1 MKVVKLILI
10 LLLLSEMTYSQNAD
24 DVVIA
29 KRISINSTVLGEERT
44 ISVSTP
50 SGYTESKDSYPV
62 MYVLDGS
69 TGVIGVVNYLSAYS
83 VCPEMIIVV
92 IEEVNPSR
100 DMFPS
105 KPKYRRGLSPAE
117 SWYNKKEDDEIKVYR
132 PDEKVGESDKF
143 LSFIETELFP
153 FVEKTYRTLPYRIC
167 SGHSKGGLS
176 VTHAFLSRTNMF
188 NAYIALC
195 PSLYWDDGL
204 LMKMAEEKLAG
215 INLKYKQFYFSVG
228 GNEVPSTVGDAHT
241 FAATLKLK
249 SSAELRWKFDYLEN
263 EDHGSGATI
272 GIINGLKFIFDGWK
286 YDSDKMM
293 AGGIRAIDD
302 FYNDQSERYGY
313 RISPD
318 VSTFNTIGWGLLR
331 TGKQEEAMNIFRE
344 NTRRFPDSP
353 DAYNYLAEGYLR
365 AGNIDL
371 AIKSYEKAVELA
383 TNFKTGNLEFLK
395 RRLESIKAERK

>member
-1 MKVVKLILI
+1 MKVVKLFLI
-10 LLLLSEMTYSQNAD
+10 LLLLSKITYSQNAD

-44 ISVSTP
+44 ISVSIP
-50 SGYTESKDSYPV
+50 SGYTESKDSFPV
-62 MYVLDGS
+62 LYVLDGS
-69 TGVIGVVNYLSAYS
+69 TGVIGVVNYLSAYN

-92 IEEVNPSR
+92 IQEVNPSR

-117 SWYNKKEDDEIKVYR
+117 SWYNKKEDDELKVYR

-167 SGHSKGGLS
+167 SGHSKGGLC
-176 VTHAFLSRTNMF
+176 VTRAFLSRTNMF
-188 NAYIALC
+188 SAYIALS

-204 LMKMAEEKLAG
+204 LMKIAEEKLAG
-215 INLKYKQFYFSVG
+215 INMKYKQLYFSVG

-241 FAATLKLK
+241 FAAILKLK
-249 SSAELRWKFDYLEN
+249 ASAELRWKFDYLEN
-263 EDHGSGATI
+263 EDHGSGATY
-272 GIINGLKFIFDGWK
+272 GIMNGLRFLFDGWQ

-302 FYNDQSERYGY
+302 FYNNQFERYGY

-318 VSTFNTIGWGLLR
+318 ASTFNTIGWGLLR
-331 TGKQEEAMNIFRE
+331 AGQQEKAMTIFKE

-353 DAYNYLAEGYLR
+353 DAYNFLAEGYLR

-371 AIKSYEKAVELA
+371 AIQSYEKAVELA
-383 TNFKTGNLEFLK
+383 ATFRTGNLTFLQ
-395 RRLESIKAERK
+395 RRLASVKAEKK